1 MPQFGASLA
10 DDARVVIYACYMFI
24 IQATGI
30 TNIFETSGKGILV
43 LLVLLQSSFG

>member
-1 MPQFGASLA
+1 
-10 DDARVVIYACYMFI
+10 MFK

-30 TNIFETSGKGILV
+30 INILETAGKGILV